1 GSAPSTEHEY
11 LHRDHLG
18 SITTIS
24 KESDGSALG
33 EVSYDAWGKR
43 RSATDWASAY
53 QAPAS
58 FDNFDRGYT
67 GHEHLSGVDI
77 IHMNGRVYSAELG
90 KMMSPDP
97 VTAEPDNGRNY
108 NRYAYVYNNPL
119 TYTDPSGYVV
129 CPRGGDGTLNCPLV
143 HSDISGISIVDPNSF
158 FGQHLTSIF
167 SDYSLGQIQDSL
179 EKSVNKDS
187 PQIDTDEPEEEKE
200 EEKEEFDCSQD
211 SNSACIGV
219 VAHPDDATKDDHAE
233 GAIQDFIDNY
243 QDMREANTIGADKYF
258 HCMANCE
265 ASQRGNTAE
274 EIAEI
279 ISNTREWVD
288 QNIKGDPESASEAD
302 QRANIYGRLQGRNN
316 AGGSCRAL
324 CSPFRPKGLERIY

>member
-1 GSAPSTEHEY
+1 MMRREKTGSTPSTDHEY

-43 RSATDWASAY
+43 RGATDWASTY

-108 NRYAYVYNNPL
+108 NRYTYAFNNPL
-119 TYTDPSGYVV
+119 KYIDLTGYTALDNQRENGEDSQGAQEEHIPQPNGGASIGE
-129 CPRGGDGTLNCPLV
+129 RGW
-143 HSDISGISIVDPNSF
+143 
-158 FGQHLTSIF
+158 
-167 SDYSLGQIQDSL
+167 Y
-179 EKSVNKDS
+179 
-187 PQIDTDEPEEEKE
+187 
-200 EEKEEFDCSQD
+200 
-211 SNSACIGV
+211 
-219 VAHPDDATKDDHAE
+219 
-233 GAIQDFIDNY
+233 
-243 QDMREANTIGADKYF
+243 
-258 HCMANCE
+258 
-265 ASQRGNTAE
+265 
-274 EIAEI
+274 
-279 ISNTREWVD
+279 
-288 QNIKGDPESASEAD
+288 
-302 QRANIYGRLQGRNN
+302 
-316 AGGSCRAL
+316 
-324 CSPFRPKGLERIY
+324 